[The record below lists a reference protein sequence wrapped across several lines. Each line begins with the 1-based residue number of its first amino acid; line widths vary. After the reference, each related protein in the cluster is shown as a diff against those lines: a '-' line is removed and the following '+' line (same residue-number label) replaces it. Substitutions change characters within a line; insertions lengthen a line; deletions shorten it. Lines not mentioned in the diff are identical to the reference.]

1 MFHVLEKKTLY
12 TGVRRAHSSCAPNS
26 IGNAVLISNH
36 SPPMASFALVFPE
49 HGYGEEGAITNVAGA
64 RLVVF

>member
-1 MFHVLEKKTLY
+1 MCYQKVTKAL
-12 TGVRRAHSSCAPNS
+12 
-26 IGNAVLISNH
+26 GNAILISND

-49 HGYGEEGAITNVAGA
+49 HGYGEEGAIANVAGA

>member
-1 MFHVLEKKTLY
+1 
-12 TGVRRAHSSCAPNS
+12 
-26 IGNAVLISNH
+26 
-36 SPPMASFALVFPE
+36 VFPE